1 MHQELAI
8 LWLGAQS
15 LFKSRQETRVKNGQR
30 PEVIGP
36 PDPNSLPRDFHFT
49 ITDEKHLS
57 IPADVLFKH
66 PLDDSHWQVSISS
79 RQRGSVTDLI
89 VAEWMIF
96 SNQTWGGLLANH
108 ELPAIFRAQQGWG
121 PQRTRMQT
129 TPCRHE
135 GLGIENYAWCTSPL
149 RRYSDLV
156 NQWQLIAYLE
166 KGVMAKLAAP
176 FVSKDVKIMGI
187 CADFDAT
194 YTAYNMY
201 QQIAEKYWCLKWL
214 LQQGLPWTGRTR
226 LLKDAVVRVEAIPL
240 RLTVPE
246 LMSTP
251 RGATVLV
258 EITQIDLLSL
268 NASVRVVEVLGDLN
282 QVKEQDFEEELL
294 IVSPQEI
301 LPTELVD
308 VSQLT
313 TNLVEI
319 ESSPEYQ
326 SPNLSKS
333 FSLNEVVEFNQDDAS
348 IKKS

>member
-1 MHQELAI
+1 
-8 LWLGAQS
+8 
-15 LFKSRQETRVKNGQR
+15 
-30 PEVIGP
+30 
-36 PDPNSLPRDFHFT
+36 
-49 ITDEKHLS
+49 
-57 IPADVLFKH
+57 
-66 PLDDSHWQVSISS
+66 
-79 RQRGSVTDLI
+79 
-89 VAEWMIF
+89 
-96 SNQTWGGLLANH
+96 
-108 ELPAIFRAQQGWG
+108 
-121 PQRTRMQT
+121 
-129 TPCRHE
+129 
-135 GLGIENYAWCTSPL
+135 
-149 RRYSDLV
+149 
-156 NQWQLIAYLE
+156 
-166 KGVMAKLAAP
+166 
-176 FVSKDVKIMGI
+176 
-187 CADFDAT
+187 
-194 YTAYNMY
+194 
-201 QQIAEKYWCLKWL
+201 
-214 LQQGLPWTGRTR
+214 R

-282 QVKEQDFEEELL
+282 QVKEHDFEEELL

>member
-1 MHQELAI
+1 
-8 LWLGAQS
+8 
-15 LFKSRQETRVKNGQR
+15 
-30 PEVIGP
+30 
-36 PDPNSLPRDFHFT
+36 
-49 ITDEKHLS
+49 
-57 IPADVLFKH
+57 
-66 PLDDSHWQVSISS
+66 
-79 RQRGSVTDLI
+79 
-89 VAEWMIF
+89 
-96 SNQTWGGLLANH
+96 
-108 ELPAIFRAQQGWG
+108 
-121 PQRTRMQT
+121 
-129 TPCRHE
+129 
-135 GLGIENYAWCTSPL
+135 
-149 RRYSDLV
+149 
-156 NQWQLIAYLE
+156 
-166 KGVMAKLAAP
+166 
-176 FVSKDVKIMGI
+176 
-187 CADFDAT
+187 
-194 YTAYNMY
+194 
-201 QQIAEKYWCLKWL
+201 
-214 LQQGLPWTGRTR
+214 
-226 LLKDAVVRVEAIPL
+226 VVRVEAIPL

-326 SPNLSKS
+326 SPNLSQS